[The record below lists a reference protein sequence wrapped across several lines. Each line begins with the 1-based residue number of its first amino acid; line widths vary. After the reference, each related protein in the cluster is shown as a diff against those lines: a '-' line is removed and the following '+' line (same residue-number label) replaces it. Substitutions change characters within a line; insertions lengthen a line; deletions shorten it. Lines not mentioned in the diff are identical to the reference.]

1 VAAIGSLP
9 TDRPHARTL
18 WDTSPRFIPG
28 IVASGLVGLGRT
40 TRDPRC
46 RPDAHSPGVR
56 ASDQRPGKL
65 SCVSACSPATA
76 RAIPKQSAATGTTDE
91 PRGTGPTSLSAGD
104 ATLVRH
110 EADRRGRAPLLRF
123 VPLQHS
129 PAAARRVR
137 WMPTIRTIPLRRFRR
152 RPARFVA
159 QYRLSRRRP
168 PVRFCA
174 RGSASWRRLMWRTCG
189 SCSFVGRAPH
199 EWDRLTFPKISTFDT
214 SLITVAGVD
223 PLVNALAVTRS
234 TSVGAGSRLPVR
246 GRVIRRGRFSHAVFR
261 TRYSHPRAPQPGRA
275 VWVLP
280 SYRPAALLGLHPSQV
295 CSRSAGGRAG

>member
-1 VAAIGSLP
+1 VSSRRAFTRCCARRSRRPGEIVLRLGVLARDRPGHSEAIGG
-9 TDRPHARTL
+9 DGHY
-18 WDTSPRFIPG
+18 
-28 IVASGLVGLGRT
+28 GRT
-40 TRDPRC
+40 SRH
-46 RPDAHSPGVR
+46 RPDLVVR
-56 ASDQRPGKL
+56 RRCD
-65 SCVSACSPATA
+65 A
-76 RAIPKQSAATGTTDE
+76 RS
-91 PRGTGPTSLSAGD
+91 
-104 ATLVRH
+104 RH

-223 PLVNALAVTRS
+223 PLVDALAVTRS

-280 SYRPAALLGLHPSQV
+280 SYRPAALLGLHPLQV